1 MKIVVRILLVF
12 LIALVLLP
20 VQRAALQASPPVI
33 ASVEPTTLP
42 YTGGT
47 LTVLGSNFQ
56 AGAVVRLVGRG
67 ALTTTF
73 VNAGMLTAIVPPGQP
88 AGVYSLQVT
97 NPDEQSATLA
107 NAVTIQA
114 APPPTETPA
123 PPVPGRPVLTVRNYS
138 VSPQRPYAGGTFTL
152 RIEVYNTGSR
162 GAENS
167 IVKFPGGQ
175 LVAIGE
181 NAGYLLGAIG
191 INHTRTV
198 TQTFRVP
205 SGLAGP
211 ASVTVLMSANDYE
224 GNHYD
229 FQETIAIDIA
239 GGGSGRPQLVL
250 RQATSQPAN
259 LTPGEAYSLT
269 LVLGNQGNATAT
281 GIVLSAAPGGVSL
294 PSERASTVS
303 VDRLAASGIIT
314 TVLPL
319 RLSDN
324 AAVGRQ
330 AQTIHIEYG
339 DYSGGRYT
347 ADWNV
352 TLAVNADPATQPQIV
367 IREYRTTPETLSPG
381 NSFVLTL
388 TLSNVGGGAAQRLML
403 TIGGA
408 ASATATS
415 GLGPFAP
422 LESSNVKF
430 LGNLE
435 AGQTTV
441 VAQRFVVDGQAKAGV
456 YQLPVTLDYQD
467 PRSSR
472 RSDTQIISLL
482 VIRAPLLRV
491 DWAEPVTQTL
501 VDQPL
506 DLFIEVIN
514 IGQYSVNTNRV
525 ELSSDTLD
533 ITQGASTYIG
543 PLESG
548 TTQSIQ
554 ARGTP
559 RRAGQATLTVT
570 VNYVDDLN
578 RPQQIKRALYID
590 VQEPQPQLQP
600 TPTPGESPGGGFWE
614 WLGKLLRGLF
624 GLGS

>member
-1 MKIVVRILLVF
+1 MKNIARILLII
-12 LIALVLLP
+12 LIACLARP
-20 VQRAALQASPPVI
+20 AQRAALQAPPPTI
-33 ASVEPTTLP
+33 TSIEPTVLP

-47 LTVLGSNFQ
+47 VTVLGSNFQ
-56 AGAVVRLVGRG
+56 SGAVVRLVGRG

-73 VNAGMLTAIVPPGQP
+73 VNAGLLTASVPPAQP
-88 AGVYSLQVT
+88 AGVYSLQVA
-97 NPDEQSATLA
+97 NPDGQSATLA

-123 PPVPGRPVLTVRNYS
+123 PPVAGRPVLTVRNYS
-138 VSPQRPYAGGTFTL
+138 ISPQRPYAGGTFTL

-175 LVAIGE
+175 LVTIGE

-229 FQETIAIDIA
+229 FQETIALDIA

-269 LVLGNQGNATAT
+269 LVLSNHGNASAT
-281 GIVLSAAPGGVSL
+281 GIVLRAAPGGVSL
-294 PSERASTVS
+294 PSEHASTVS
-303 VDRLAASGIIT
+303 VDRLTAGSAIT

-319 RLSDN
+319 HLSDN

-330 AQTIHIEYG
+330 AQTIHVEYG

-347 ADWNV
+347 GDWNV

-367 IREYRTTPETLSPG
+367 IREYRTTAETLAPG
-381 NSFVLTL
+381 NSFGLTL
-388 TLSNVGGGAAQRLML
+388 TLSNVGGGAAHRLVL

-430 LGNLE
+430 LGDLA
-435 AGQTTV
+435 AGKTTCI
-441 VAQRFVVDGQAKAGV
+441 AQRFVVDGQAKAGV
-456 YQLPVTLDYQD
+456 YQLPVMLDYQD
-467 PRSSR
+467 PRGSR
-472 RSDTQIISLL
+472 RSDTQIISLI

-491 DWAEPVTQTL
+491 DWAEPITPTL
-501 VDQPL
+501 IDQPL
-506 DLFIEVIN
+506 DLFVEIIN
-514 IGQYSVNTNRV
+514 IGQYGVNTNRV
-525 ELSSDTLD
+525 EMSSDALD
-533 ITQGASTYIG
+533 ITQGASTFIG

-548 TTQSIQ
+548 TTQSVQ
-554 ARGTP
+554 ARGIP

-578 RPQQIKRALYID
+578 RPQQIKRALYLD
-590 VQEPQPQLQP
+590 VQEPQVQP